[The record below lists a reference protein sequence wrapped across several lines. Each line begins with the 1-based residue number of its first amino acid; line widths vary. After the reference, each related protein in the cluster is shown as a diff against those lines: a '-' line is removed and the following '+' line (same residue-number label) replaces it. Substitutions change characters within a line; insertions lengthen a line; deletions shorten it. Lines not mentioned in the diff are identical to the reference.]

1 MRIGRG
7 GTQVTA
13 PADELTVLEGAPA
26 AALNLEAGL
35 VALAALSLPAAADP
49 GAGDRIATAA
59 AMKDPYDTYLASLDS
74 DESRRTMGGCL
85 DRIARII
92 LDRPLDDA
100 SVSGRGQPWWLL
112 RYEHTVHLRAQIL
125 RQGWSEAHVNK
136 HLSALRRVLEEAWL
150 LGGITGEEY
159 QRARSVKDVKG
170 ERHPAGRYIPDQV
183 IGALLAACLAD
194 ETPAGARDA
203 ALIAVLDSCGL
214 RRAEAANLAMDDY
227 GALTTG
233 MLRVVGK
240 GNKERHLPL
249 SSFTTGLLERWLA
262 IRGDGPGAL
271 FPRLERNGAPRIKNG
286 RPRHMQPQGIAD
298 ILTKRSTQAG
308 TRRVRPHDMRRTF
321 ISNVLP
327 VVDAIKAAKLA
338 GHARPET
345 TMAYDLRPAEELRD
359 DIERL
364 RTPAIRP
371 LNHLPDDQRLAP

>member
-1 MRIGRG
+1 M
-7 GTQVTA
+7 A
-13 PADELTVLEGAPA
+13 PADELTALEGAPVA
-26 AALNLEAGL
+26 TPNLEAGL
-35 VALAALSLPAAADP
+35 LALASLSLPAVVVPADEH
-49 GAGDRIATAA
+49 RIATAA

-85 DRIARII
+85 DRLARLI
-92 LDRPLDDA
+92 LGRPLDDA

-112 RYEHTVHLRAQIL
+112 RYEHTVQLRVQIL
-125 RQGWSEAHVNK
+125 GQGWSDAHVNK
-136 HLSALRRVLEEAWL
+136 HLSALRRVLEEAWR
-150 LGGITGEEY
+150 LGGITGEDY
-159 QRARSVKDVKG
+159 HRARGVKDVKG
-170 ERHPAGRYIPDQV
+170 ERAPAGRYIPDEV

-227 GALTTG
+227 GALTAG

-249 SSFTTGLLERWLA
+249 SSFTTSLLERWLA
-262 IRGDGPGAL
+262 VRGDGAGAL
-271 FPRLERNGAPRIKNG
+271 FPRLERNGIPRIQNG

-298 ILTKRSTQAG
+298 ILTKRSEDAK

-338 GHARPET
+338 GHTRPET
-345 TMAYDLRPAEELRD
+345 TMAYDLRPAAELRD

-364 RTPAIRP
+364 RKPAIRP
-371 LNHLPDDQRLAP
+371 LNHHPHATGDADA